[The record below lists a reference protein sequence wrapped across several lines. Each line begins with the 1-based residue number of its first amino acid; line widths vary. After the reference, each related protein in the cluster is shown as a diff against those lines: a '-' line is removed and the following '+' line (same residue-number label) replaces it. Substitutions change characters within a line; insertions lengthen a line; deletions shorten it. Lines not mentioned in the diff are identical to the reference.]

1 MGAVAAGVDYRLL
14 EQAGEP
20 FAAGFMERP
29 QATPLWRMCRGL
41 QRMFETVSLPPY
53 AAEPLYPCAGPLYP
67 QPHAVQFHYSASM
80 VVDWGL
86 LDHKVARA
94 ESDEVRAALLALKE
108 HLIDYPMVRGYTHSI
123 VNFGRVLREGL
134 DSYERRLHEHRA
146 LALQRGNASHQEFCE
161 ALLLLLDGLRAFHG
175 RACEMLARAPGPEAQ
190 RVLAA
195 LRQVP
200 FGPAR
205 GFYEA
210 IVATNFL
217 YYVDGCDDLG
227 RFDQDLWPYYRDDLA
242 AGVIT
247 RQEALTWVSQLFA
260 NVDACCGW
268 NCAIGGTAEDG
279 SQGCNELTMVCLQA
293 AKGRRRPNLALRLR
307 RDNPE
312 AYWDQALDTISG
324 GTGIPALYNE
334 EEYLRALREAHL
346 GVSESDL
353 PRYAFGGCTE
363 LMIHGCS
370 NVGSLDDTLNVLL
383 ILEGSLHRHLPQ
395 CQTFDEFLAAFKR
408 DLDHEVR
415 ALCER
420 VSQDQERKARWQP
433 QPIRTLLVDDCID
446 NGREFNAGGARYNWS
461 VISLAGLPN
470 TYDSLAAIRLLVFD
484 RAEVT
489 AEELLHALRANY
501 AGCETL
507 RRKLERCP
515 RYGNDEPYVDE
526 IASEVSEHLFREF
539 LRYAP
544 WRGGKFLASCL
555 MFVTYGTFGQEV
567 GATPDGRLARTPVGD
582 SAGAFQGRD
591 RSGPTALL
599 RSVTRVPHHLA
610 PGTLVH
616 NIRFTRR
623 LFDDPAARQQL
634 KSLIRTYFDLGGMQ
648 LQINVVDQSLLREAL
663 KHPERHRDLIIRVG
677 GYSEYFHRLSPDLQL
692 SVLERVEH
700 GQE

>member
-1 MGAVAAGVDYRLL
+1 MGAIATGIDCRLL
-14 EQAGEP
+14 EQAGET

-29 QATPLWRMCRGL
+29 EATPLGRMCRGL
-41 QRMFETVSLPPY
+41 QRMFATAELPPY
-53 AAEPLYPCAGPLYP
+53 GGETLYPCTGALYP
-67 QPHAVQFHYSASM
+67 QPQAVQFHYSASM
-80 VVDWGL
+80 IVDWDL
-86 LDHKVARA
+86 LHQKVA
-94 ESDEVRAALLALKE
+94 ETQSDEVREALLTLAD
-108 HLIDYPMVRGYTHSI
+108 HLHDYPMVRGYTHSI

-134 DSYERRLHEHRA
+134 DSYEGRLREHLA
-146 LALQRGNASHQEFCE
+146 LALQRDDKTRQEFCE
-161 ALLLLLDGLRAFHG
+161 ALLLLLDGLRTFHG
-175 RACEMLARAPGPEAQ
+175 RACAMLAGTPGPEAQ

-210 IVATNFL
+210 MVATNFL

-242 AGVIT
+242 AGRVT
-247 RQEALTWVSQLFA
+247 RQEALAWVGQLFA
-260 NVDACCGW
+260 NVDTCCGW
-268 NCAIGGTAEDG
+268 NVAIGGTAADG
-279 SQGCNELTMVCLQA
+279 SSGCNDLTMVCLEA

-307 RDNPE
+307 RDTPE

-370 NVGSLDDTLNVLL
+370 NVGSLDDSLNVLL
-383 ILEGSLHRHLPQ
+383 TLEHSLHRHLPQ
-395 CQTFDEFLAAFKR
+395 CATFNEFLTAFKR

-420 VSQDQERKARWQP
+420 VNQDQERKARWQP

-470 TYDSLAAIRLLVFD
+470 TYDSLAAVKRLVYD

-489 AEELLHALRANY
+489 AGELLRALQANY
-501 AGCETL
+501 SGYEGL
-507 RRKLERCP
+507 RRDLDRCP
-515 RYGNDEPYVDE
+515 RYGNDDPYVDD
-526 IASEVSEHLFREF
+526 IAAEVAEHIFREF

-567 GATPDGRLARTPVGD
+567 GATPDGRFARTPVGD

-599 RSVTRVPHHLA
+599 RSVTRVPHYLA

-616 NIRFTRR
+616 NIRFTKR
-623 LFDDPAARQQL
+623 LFDDPTARQQL

-648 LQINVVDQSLLREAL
+648 LQINVVDQSVLRDAL
-663 KHPERHRDLIIRVG
+663 EHPEQHQDLIIRVG

-700 GQE
+700 G